1 MQPQFHSGTSIQ
13 QTGDVFSQEWL
24 VFLHSCPNLALQNS
38 REKAGELS
46 QSAEDPR
53 KAAAHLLNQAWS
65 LYLMAEHQAA
75 LDLLPEV
82 DRLLREAPQNETLTW
97 ATILKGNIL
106 LAINKLNQAMETLL
120 KALELAYRLE
130 NPLPLG
136 EALMSIGALY
146 LHSGDTDQALAEF
159 KKAQQIFNNY
169 ENLFLLTCVQ
179 CHLSGLFLLLM
190 DDELYE
196 IALDTCQ
203 KNAEANGW
211 VCIQAQVYVHRA
223 QQLLKKGLAAQAEEW
238 IARSL
243 ALAEEHHLRK
253 VIVQAKSLSGQVCL
267 QTNHPDHAVTL
278 FSEALS
284 AAETA
289 LDTSASML
297 IHQYLAQAY
306 DRLEDYQNGYQHFR
320 TYHQLYESVQSEKND
335 LRFKTIE
342 TTYRIQALQSQARII
357 QQKNDQLEKEIS
369 ERLWVEEKLKE
380 SEQRFRD
387 LANLDPLTNIYNRR
401 YFFELTDMEIK
412 RAQRYEHP
420 LSLMMIDIDHF
431 KRINDQYGHLGGDQ
445 TLIWFTQQLKI
456 FLRNTDIIGRFGGE
470 EFVILLPETNLYQ
483 AIQVG
488 QRLVRH
494 ISRQEFTYQ
503 DAQLNLTVSAGIA
516 AYNSD
521 LSLDQWVDHAD
532 QALYSA
538 KQCGRNQAGIWAPY
552 DEQARK
558 NLLANALAFAETDM
572 QDLLDI

>member
-1 MQPQFHSGTSIQ
+1 MQTQIHSGTSNE

-24 VFLHSCPNLALQNS
+24 VFLHARPKQALQNS
-38 REKAGELS
+38 RELYGGLS
-46 QSAEDPR
+46 QPADDPR
-53 KAAAHLLNQAWS
+53 KAAAHLLTQAWS

-82 DRLLREAPQNETLTW
+82 ERLLSGAPQNETLTQ

-136 EALMSIGALY
+136 EALMAIGALY

-179 CHLSGLFLLLM
+179 CHLSGLFLLLN
-190 DDELYE
+190 DEELYE

-211 VCIQAQVYVHRA
+211 VCIQSQVYVHKA
-223 QQLLKKGLAAQAEEW
+223 QQVLKQGQATEAEEW

-253 VIVQAKSLSGQVCL
+253 VIVQAKSLSGLVCL
-267 QTNHPDHAVTL
+267 QAQQAQQAVSL

-284 AAETA
+284 AAESA

-297 IHQYLAQAY
+297 IHQHLAQAY
-306 DRLEDYQNGYQHFR
+306 DRLEDYQNGYLHFR
-320 TYHQLYESVQSEKND
+320 AYHQLYESVQSEKND

-488 QRLVRH
+488 QRLVHH
-494 ISRQEFTYQ
+494 ISRQEFSYQ
-503 DAQLNLTVSAGIA
+503 EARLNLTISAGIA
-516 AYNSD
+516 AYISE

-558 NLLANALAFAETDM
+558 NLLAEALAFAETDM
-572 QDLLDI
+572 QGLLDI